1 MTRNQPGK
9 MKGVNWVE
17 GTACAKALGWERV
30 SGREPEENNI
40 ARTKETVEK
49 EAGFNGNML
58 CKPL

>member
-1 MTRNQPGK
+1 MGRTFQLK
-9 MKGVNWVE
+9 QI
-17 GTACAKALGWERV
+17 ACAKALGWERV